1 MASASQES
9 AGGSEVLRGR
19 KQSSS
24 VWNYF
29 TYDSTARRAVCNAAE
44 CKFAQSGRITSNLRT
59 HLSRKHLDQYN
70 ALLEAEKKADSA
82 AGKKTSTAKRVSKWS
97 NDAESQ
103 ASATNALAAFI
114 ACTPTSV
121 NAVQHRMFSTFCARL
136 RSDYVVPGRTKI
148 TDTMDELYAVMKAKV
163 GSALQNGGLITI
175 CADIWTKKGM
185 TESFLGVTAHFLSP
199 EWEHKA
205 VTLAVRSL
213 RRPHTASRIKA
224 MVYQIIEEWKIP
236 RDRFFII
243 VTDNGANM
251 TAGFKEVSLDLI
263 DEEDSEA
270 VAEANQEC
278 EALATTAVLNASM
291 DEEALSE
298 SVEQGLATSEPS
310 TPADPDAVIRE
321 EMQDYDAQEADHDA
335 TFDEIQRIPC
345 FNHLLQCVV
354 RSFDTVK
361 ECRDI
366 IKKAKKLVSKF
377 NHSNTATA
385 ALVDRSGKK
394 LLGDV
399 ETRWN
404 STYIMLKRLCEL
416 KDDVDHVCEQN
427 GWDSFLPQEWSTIDA
442 LRKFLEP
449 FDTYTSISSGQDY
462 TTNDMYV
469 AILLELDK
477 HCRASFQSRKTMV
490 SVAAHV
496 VVAALDQRFARFL
509 DPNNTKHNPF
519 YLAGCFLNPFLWRL
533 LTNEQV
539 DSAVK
544 FVKATYGKYF
554 PSEISPGPSTD
565 EQQPSPKRA
574 RFANLSDKLG
584 DLRTHMVAE
593 RSRSTLENE
602 IGRYKAASYP
612 EFTEQSDAVRFWKS
626 SHGKGFEKLSKIAA
640 AVLGG
645 VATSTSTEQLFS
657 VSGFQ
662 TVGRRNRLGGHRL
675 EVETLLNKNLSFYE
689 NSV

>member
-1 MASASQES
+1 
-9 AGGSEVLRGR
+9 
-19 KQSSS
+19 
-24 VWNYF
+24 
-29 TYDSTARRAVCNAAE
+29 
-44 CKFAQSGRITSNLRT
+44 
-59 HLSRKHLDQYN
+59 
-70 ALLEAEKKADSA
+70 
-82 AGKKTSTAKRVSKWS
+82 
-97 NDAESQ
+97 
-103 ASATNALAAFI
+103 
-114 ACTPTSV
+114 
-121 NAVQHRMFSTFCARL
+121 
-136 RSDYVVPGRTKI
+136 
-148 TDTMDELYAVMKAKV
+148 
-163 GSALQNGGLITI
+163 
-175 CADIWTKKGM
+175 M

-213 RRPHTASRIKA
+213 RRPHTAVRIKE
-224 MVYQIIEEWKIP
+224 MVYKITDEWKIP
-236 RDRFFII
+236 RDRFFVI
-243 VTDNGANM
+243 VTDNGTNM
-251 TAGFKEVSLDLI
+251 TAGFKEVSLDLF
-263 DEEDSEA
+263 DEENFEA
-270 VAEANQEC
+270 VAEANEEC

-298 SVEQGLATSEPS
+298 SVEQAELTSGDTL
-310 TPADPDAVIRE
+310 TPVDPDAVIRE
-321 EMQDYDAQEADHDA
+321 EMQNYDEAEADHDR
-335 TFDEIQRIPC
+335 TFAEFQRIPC
-345 FNHLLQCVV
+345 FNHLLQCAV

-385 ALVDRSGKK
+385 ALIDRSGKK
-394 LLGDV
+394 LVGDV

-416 KDDVDHVCEQN
+416 KDDVDNVCEQN
-427 GWDSFLPQEWSTIDA
+427 GWDSLLAHEWSAIDA

-449 FDTYTSISSGQDY
+449 FDTYTTISSGQDY

-477 HCRASFQSRKTMV
+477 HCRTALQSRRSMV
-490 SVAAHV
+490 SAAAHV
-496 VVAALDQRFARFL
+496 VLAAVDQRFARFL
-509 DPNNTKHNPF
+509 DPQNVKHNPF
-519 YLAGCFLNPFLWRL
+519 YLAGCFLHPFLWRL
-533 LTNEQV
+533 MTNEQV

-554 PSEISPGPSTD
+554 PSAPAPGPSSD

-574 RFANLSDKLG
+574 RFTNLSDKLG
-584 DLRTHMVAE
+584 NLRTHMAAE

-626 SHGKGFEKLSKIAA
+626 SHGKSFEKLSKIAA

-675 EVETLLNKNLSFYE
+675 EVETLLNKNLPFYE
-689 NSV
+689 DFV